1 MVQSEHLT
9 SVIILVNI
17 LCCWCLISIGVTSAL
32 SRLSVL
38 MSRQIIHCPPKK
50 GHLSNR
56 TLKIYCKGS
65 LVGCWCSC
73 SYSHFYYDFSTK
85 IIWSTALSLSRYL
98 YILPLKMYA
107 IKHIMT
113 FVWKLICPSAKNISL
128 HFLRMPSARY
138 WLGNQPHAGVTLPQ
152 YDRACLRR

>member
-85 IIWSTALSLSRYL
+85 IIWSTAL
-98 YILPLKMYA
+98 PLKQ
-107 IKHIMT
+107 I
-113 FVWKLICPSAKNISL
+113 FVHFTPENVCYKTYYDICMKIDLPFSQKYFSAFPQNAKCQVLTWKSTPRWSHSASVWQS
-128 HFLRMPSARY
+128 MP
-138 WLGNQPHAGVTLPQ
+138 
-152 YDRACLRR
+152 